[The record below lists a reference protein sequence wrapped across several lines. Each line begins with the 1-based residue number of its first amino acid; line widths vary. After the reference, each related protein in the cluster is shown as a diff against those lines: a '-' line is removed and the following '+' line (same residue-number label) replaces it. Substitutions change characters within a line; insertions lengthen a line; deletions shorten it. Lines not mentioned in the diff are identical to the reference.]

1 MSVLLVPRVT
11 LAHVLTHREP
21 SHVIVLVP
29 ALRETRV
36 RMVISIT
43 YFIHDKL
50 CNILRLAYS
59 LRNSRMNKSL
69 LTLTFTCK
77 AVRFFF
83 TFGIHK
89 DINFELMKF
98 CTDLNS

>member
-11 LAHVLTHREP
+11 VDRVLTHREP
-21 SHVIVLVP
+21 SPVIVLVP

-43 YFIHDKL
+43 YFIHYKI
-50 CNILRLAYS
+50 CNILRLAFS
-59 LRNSRMNKSL
+59 LRNSRMNNSL

-77 AVRFFF
+77 AVRFQGRIQDFLK
-83 TFGIHK
+83 GGSNVEK
-89 DINFELMKF
+89 RG
-98 CTDLNS
+98 SSA